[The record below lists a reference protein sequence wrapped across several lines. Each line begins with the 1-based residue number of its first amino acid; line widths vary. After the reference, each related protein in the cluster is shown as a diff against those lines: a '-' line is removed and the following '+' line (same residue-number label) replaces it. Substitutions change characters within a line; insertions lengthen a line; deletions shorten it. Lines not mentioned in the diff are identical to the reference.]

1 MSRKEA
7 LTYEER
13 ISRLE
18 MLLDSVL
25 SKLNITYSVA
35 NAAGSTSDMGEFRGC
50 DGALELKQQDG
61 SKVAFGTDSMFWTRG
76 FAHHVLDEATGSK
89 LCSFGYSPSE
99 GGFAVRVQNS
109 TGEHDVIVVSPT
121 SVSMPSIRESSL
133 SSYDSVVV
141 DSSGTVGI
149 PASDIEKKRNIE
161 PITGTLEKVLNIQP
175 VRFRW
180 KDTGKPAIGFIN
192 EQLKEHAGV
201 RVHEL
206 ISVVAILWQAVR
218 ELAERSA

>member
-1 MSRKEA
+1 MSRKQA

-18 MLLDSVL
+18 MLLDQVL
-25 SKLNITYSVA
+25 SKLNITVSVA
-35 NAAGSTSDMGEFRGC
+35 RAAGSTSDFGAFRDC
-50 DGALELKQQDG
+50 DGALMLKQNDG
-61 SKVAFGTDSMFWTRG
+61 TTVAVGSDEAFWTTG
-76 FAHHVLDEATGSK
+76 YAHHVIDADTGAK
-89 LCSFGYSPSE
+89 LCSFGYSPVQE
-99 GGFAVRVQNS
+99 GFAVRVQTS
-109 TGEHDVIVVSPT
+109 TGEHDVIIITPS
-121 SVSMPSIRESSL
+121 SVSMPPIRENAL
-133 SSYDSVVV
+133 SSYDGVVV

-161 PITGTLEKVLNIQP
+161 PITGALEKVLDVQP
-175 VRFRW
+175 VSFRW

-192 EQLKEHAGV
+192 EELKEHAGV

-218 ELAERSA
+218 ELAERSK